1 MEQDCF
7 VNSCKL
13 VAIRVISCHS
23 SYVSYNAMI
32 FEAISA
38 FNEPNGADTS
48 AIISYIEVP
57 MNFNDLRDF
66 VISGNYVVRHD
77 VEYICAVYTVVFI
90 FSRFGLELDLPSMPH
105 VKSYSRNGRKPIPL
119 KFVSPNMLCMESR
132 GQIQGDIPLICKE
145 YQEQVTSSI
154 SHTPVHASVQRQELP
169 QNFRRQLS
177 SRLRRLVAQEKLEKV
192 RDLDL
197 SIQVQNCYKIKKVS
211 SFGTKTPTPKKEV
224 RPKSVHDTGDTV
236 EGAANDAAYSVAEAE
251 NKSFVATEAVKESER
266 VSKMAEDADSL
277 LQLANEIL
285 EKCNSILLLLSLRFH
300 FLLIHALIL
309 DLAGLRGE
317 IVIMG

>member
-1 MEQDCF
+1 MQ
-7 VNSCKL
+7 
-13 VAIRVISCHS
+13 
-23 SYVSYNAMI
+23 
-32 FEAISA
+32 
-38 FNEPNGADTS
+38 
-48 AIISYIEVP
+48 
-57 MNFNDLRDF
+57 
-66 VISGNYVVRHD
+66 
-77 VEYICAVYTVVFI
+77 
-90 FSRFGLELDLPSMPH
+90 
-105 VKSYSRNGRKPIPL
+105 
-119 KFVSPNMLCMESR
+119 
-132 GQIQGDIPLICKE
+132 
-145 YQEQVTSSI
+145 
-154 SHTPVHASVQRQELP
+154 QRQELP

-177 SRLRRLVAQEKLEKV
+177 SRLRRLVAQEKLEK
-192 RDLDL
+192 
-197 SIQVQNCYKIKKVS
+197 VQNCYKIKKVS

-285 EKCNSILLLLSLRFH
+285 EKCNSSLLLLSLLFH
-300 FLLIHALIL
+300 YLLIHALIL